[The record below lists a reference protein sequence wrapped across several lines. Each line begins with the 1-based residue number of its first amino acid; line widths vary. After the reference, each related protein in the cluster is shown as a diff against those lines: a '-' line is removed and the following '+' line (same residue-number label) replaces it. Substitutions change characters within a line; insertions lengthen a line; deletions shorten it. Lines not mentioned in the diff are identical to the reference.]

1 MNLFLEEIMKKIA
14 IITDSAGDLSASF
27 AKKHNIKVI
36 PLRICF
42 SDREFLDGVNI
53 RSSEIYQFMDKEIP
67 KSSLPYR
74 NDIISTFEQV
84 KSEGYTDVIYIGISS
99 GLSGTFNSVRLIANE
114 FDGLNIHCF
123 DSKALSCAQNML
135 ISTAVTAL
143 KTTDNVQEILN
154 KLQKTRKKMVAMF
167 CVRDLTYLIKG
178 GRIGKVAGTVGTLLK
193 LCPVIKVNDDG
204 VYETAS
210 KTIGFNRAIDTLI
223 NEFKTHFANAEI
235 AISLTYSSNK
245 EIAEK
250 IKSEIKKHCN
260 VKSCEMNPV
269 TAVLGV
275 HTGPDMA
282 GIAAYQI

>member
-74 NDIISTFEQV
+74 NDIIAAFEQA
-84 KSEGYTDVIYIGISS
+84 KNEGYTDAIYIGVSS
-99 GLSGTFNSVRLIANE
+99 GLSGTFNSVRLVANE
-114 FDGLNIHCF
+114 FEGLNIHCF
-123 DSKALSCAQNML
+123 DSKTLSCAQNML
-135 ISTAVTAL
+135 ILAAITAL

-154 KLQKTRKKMVAMF
+154 KLQEIRKKMIAMF

-193 LCPVIKVNDDG
+193 ICPVIKVNDDG
-204 VYETAS
+204 IYETAA
-210 KTIGFNRAIDTLI
+210 KTIGFNRAIEALI
-223 NEFKTHFANAEI
+223 NEFKTRFANVEI

-250 IKSEIKKHCN
+250 IKSEIKKHCK
-260 VKSCEMNPV
+260 VKSCEINPV

-282 GIAAYQI
+282 GIAAYEI

>member
-1 MNLFLEEIMKKIA
+1 MKKIA

-27 AKKHNIKVI
+27 AKKHNVKVI

-42 SDREFLDGVNI
+42 SDNEFLDGVNI
-53 RSSEIYQFMDKEIP
+53 RSDEIYPLMEKEIP

-74 NDIISTFEQV
+74 DDIIAAFEQAI
-84 KSEGYTDVIYIGISS
+84 SEGYTDAIYIGVSS
-99 GLSGTFNSVRLIANE
+99 GLSGAFNAVRLVANE
-114 FDGLNIHCF
+114 FEGLNIHCF
-123 DSKALSCAQNML
+123 DSKTLSCAQNML
-135 ISTAVTAL
+135 ILAAIAAI

-154 KLQKTRKKMVAMF
+154 KLQEIRKKMVAMF

-178 GRIGKVAGTVGTLLK
+178 GRIGKVAGTVGNLLK

-204 VYETAS
+204 IYETAS
-210 KTIGFNRAIDTLI
+210 KTIGFNRAIDMLI
-223 NEFKTHFANAEI
+223 NEFKSRFANVEI

-275 HTGPDMA
+275 HTGPNMA
-282 GIAAYQI
+282 GIAVYEI

>member
-1 MNLFLEEIMKKIA
+1 MKKIA

-27 AKKHNIKVI
+27 AKKHNVKVI

-42 SDREFLDGVNI
+42 SDKEFLDGVNI
-53 RSSEIYQFMDKEIP
+53 RSDEIYSLMEKEIP

-74 NDIISTFEQV
+74 DDIVAAFEQA
-84 KSEGYTDVIYIGISS
+84 KSEGYTEAIYIGVSS
-99 GLSGTFNSVRLIANE
+99 GLSGTFNSVRLVANE

-123 DSKALSCAQNML
+123 DSKTLSCAQNML
-135 ISTAVTAL
+135 ILATIAAI

-154 KLQKTRKKMVAMF
+154 KLQEIRKKMVAMF

-178 GRIGKVAGTVGTLLK
+178 GRIGKVAGTVGNLLK

-204 VYETAS
+204 IYETAS
-210 KTIGFNRAIDTLI
+210 KTIGFNRAIDMLI
-223 NEFKTHFANAEI
+223 NEFKSRFANVEI

-282 GIAAYQI
+282 GIAVYEI

>member
-1 MNLFLEEIMKKIA
+1 MKKIA

-42 SDREFLDGVNI
+42 SDKEFLDGVNI
-53 RSSEIYQFMDKEIP
+53 RSDEIYPLMEKEIP

-74 NDIISTFEQV
+74 DDIVAAFEQA
-84 KSEGYTDVIYIGISS
+84 KSEGYTDAIYIGVSS
-99 GLSGTFNSVRLIANE
+99 GLSGTFNSVRLTANE
-114 FDGLNIHCF
+114 FEGLNVHCF
-123 DSKALSCAQNML
+123 DSKTLSCAQNML
-135 ISTAVTAL
+135 ILAAITAL

-154 KLQKTRKKMVAMF
+154 KLLEIRKKMVAMF

-193 LCPVIKVNDDG
+193 ICPVIKVNDDG
-204 VYETAS
+204 IYESAA
-210 KTIGFNRAIDTLI
+210 KTIGFNRAIEALI
-223 NEFKTHFANAEI
+223 NEFKTHFANVEI

-250 IKSEIKKHCN
+250 LKSEIKKHCK

-275 HTGPDMA
+275 HTGPNMA

>member
-1 MNLFLEEIMKKIA
+1 MKKIA

-27 AKKHNIKVI
+27 AKKHNVKVI

-42 SDREFLDGVNI
+42 SDKEFLDGVNI
-53 RSSEIYQFMDKEIP
+53 RSDEIYSLMEKEIP

-74 NDIISTFEQV
+74 DDIVAAFEQA
-84 KSEGYTDVIYIGISS
+84 KSEGYTEAIYIGVSS
-99 GLSGTFNSVRLIANE
+99 GLSGTFNSVRLVANE

-123 DSKALSCAQNML
+123 DSKTLSCAQNML
-135 ISTAVTAL
+135 ILAAIAAI

-154 KLQKTRKKMVAMF
+154 KLQEIRKKMVAMF

-178 GRIGKVAGTVGTLLK
+178 GRIGKVAGTVGNLLK

-204 VYETAS
+204 IYETAS
-210 KTIGFNRAIDTLI
+210 KTIGFNRAIDMLI
-223 NEFKTHFANAEI
+223 NEFKSRFANVEI

-282 GIAAYQI
+282 GIAVYEI

>member
-1 MNLFLEEIMKKIA
+1 MKKIA
-14 IITDSAGDLSASF
+14 IITDSAGDLSASL
-27 AKKHNIKVI
+27 AKKYNVKVI

-42 SDREFLDGVNI
+42 SDKEFLDGVNI
-53 RSSEIYQFMDKEIP
+53 RSDEIYSLMEKEIP

-74 NDIISTFEQV
+74 DDIIAAFEQA
-84 KSEGYTDVIYIGISS
+84 KSEGYTDAIYIGVSS
-99 GLSGTFNSVRLIANE
+99 GVSGTFNSVRLVANE

-123 DSKALSCAQNML
+123 DSKTLSCAQNML
-135 ISTAVTAL
+135 ILAAIAAI

-154 KLQKTRKKMVAMF
+154 KLQEIRKKMVAMF

-178 GRIGKVAGTVGTLLK
+178 GRIGKVAGTVGNLLK

-204 VYETAS
+204 IYETAS
-210 KTIGFNRAIDTLI
+210 KTIGFNRAIDMLI
-223 NEFKTHFANAEI
+223 NEIKSRFSNVEI

-250 IKSEIKKHCN
+250 IKFEIKKHCN

-282 GIAAYQI
+282 GIAVYEI

>member
-1 MNLFLEEIMKKIA
+1 MKKIA

-27 AKKHNIKVI
+27 AKKHNVKVI

-42 SDREFLDGVNI
+42 SDKEFLDGVNI
-53 RSSEIYQFMDKEIP
+53 RSDEIYSLMEKEIP

-74 NDIISTFEQV
+74 DDIIAAFEQA
-84 KSEGYTDVIYIGISS
+84 KSEGYTDAIYIGVSS
-99 GLSGTFNSVRLIANE
+99 GLSGTFNSVRLVANE

-123 DSKALSCAQNML
+123 DSKTLSCAQNML
-135 ISTAVTAL
+135 ILAAIAAI

-154 KLQKTRKKMVAMF
+154 KLQEIRKKMVAMF

-178 GRIGKVAGTVGTLLK
+178 GRIGKVAGTVGNLLK

-204 VYETAS
+204 IYETAS
-210 KTIGFNRAIDTLI
+210 KTIGFNRAIDMLI
-223 NEFKTHFANAEI
+223 NEFKSRFANVEI

-282 GIAAYQI
+282 GIAVYEI

>member
-1 MNLFLEEIMKKIA
+1 MKKIA

-27 AKKHNIKVI
+27 AKKHNVKVI

-42 SDREFLDGVNI
+42 SDKEFLDGVNI
-53 RSSEIYQFMDKEIP
+53 RSDEIYSLMEKEIP

-74 NDIISTFEQV
+74 DDIVAAFEQA
-84 KSEGYTDVIYIGISS
+84 KSEGYTDAIYIGVSS
-99 GLSGTFNSVRLIANE
+99 GLSGTFNSVRLVANE

-123 DSKALSCAQNML
+123 DSKTLSCAQNML
-135 ISTAVTAL
+135 ILAAIAAI

-154 KLQKTRKKMVAMF
+154 KLQEIRKKMVAMF

-178 GRIGKVAGTVGTLLK
+178 GRIGKVAGTVGNLLK

-204 VYETAS
+204 IYETAS
-210 KTIGFNRAIDTLI
+210 KTIGFNRAIDMLI
-223 NEFKTHFANAEI
+223 NEFKSRFANVEI

-269 TAVLGV
+269 TAVLVV

-282 GIAAYQI
+282 GIAVYEI

>member
-1 MNLFLEEIMKKIA
+1 MKKIA

-27 AKKHNIKVI
+27 AKKHNIKII

-42 SDREFLDGVNI
+42 SDKEFLDGVNI
-53 RSSEIYQFMDKEIP
+53 RSDEIYSLMQNEIP

-84 KSEGYTDVIYIGISS
+84 KNEGFTDAIYVGISS
-99 GLSGTFNSVRLIANE
+99 GLSGTFNAVRLAADE
-114 FDGLNIHCF
+114 FDGLSVHCF
-123 DSKALSCAQNML
+123 DSKTLSCAQNML
-135 ISTAVTAL
+135 ILGAL
-143 KTTDNVQEILN
+143 AATKTTDNVQEILN
-154 KLQKTRKKMVAMF
+154 KLQEIRKKMVAMF

-178 GRIGKVAGTVGTLLK
+178 GRIGKVAGTVGSLLK

-204 VYETAS
+204 IYETAS
-210 KTIGFNRAIDTLI
+210 KTIGFNRAISSLI
-223 NEFKTHFANAEI
+223 NEIKLRFANVEI

-260 VKSCEMNPV
+260 VRFCEINPV

-282 GIAAYQI
+282 GIAVYKI

>member
-1 MNLFLEEIMKKIA
+1 MKKIA

-27 AKKHNIKVI
+27 AKKHNVKVI

-42 SDREFLDGVNI
+42 SDKEFLDGVNI
-53 RSSEIYQFMDKEIP
+53 RSDEIYPLMEKEIP

-74 NDIISTFEQV
+74 DDIVAAFEQA
-84 KSEGYTDVIYIGISS
+84 KSEGYTEAIYIGVSS
-99 GLSGTFNSVRLIANE
+99 RLSGTFNSVRLVANE

-123 DSKALSCAQNML
+123 DSKTLSCAQNML
-135 ISTAVTAL
+135 ILAAIAAI

-154 KLQKTRKKMVAMF
+154 KLQEIRKKMVAMF

-178 GRIGKVAGTVGTLLK
+178 GRIGKVAGTVGNLLK

-204 VYETAS
+204 IYETAS
-210 KTIGFNRAIDTLI
+210 KTIGFNRAIDMLI
-223 NEFKTHFANAEI
+223 NEFKSRFANVEI

-250 IKSEIKKHCN
+250 VKSEIKKHCN

-282 GIAAYQI
+282 GIAVYEI

>member
-1 MNLFLEEIMKKIA
+1 MKKIA

-27 AKKHNIKVI
+27 AKKYNVKVI

-42 SDREFLDGVNI
+42 SDKEFLDGVNI
-53 RSSEIYQFMDKEIP
+53 RSDEIYSLMEKEIP

-74 NDIISTFEQV
+74 DDIIAAFEQA
-84 KSEGYTDVIYIGISS
+84 KSEGYTDAIYIGISS
-99 GLSGTFNSVRLIANE
+99 GLSGTFNSVRLVANE

-123 DSKALSCAQNML
+123 DSKTLSCAQNML
-135 ISTAVTAL
+135 ILAAIAAI

-154 KLQKTRKKMVAMF
+154 KLQEIRKKMVAMF

-178 GRIGKVAGTVGTLLK
+178 GRIGKVAGTVGNLLK

-204 VYETAS
+204 IYETAS
-210 KTIGFNRAIDTLI
+210 KTIGFNRAIDMLI
-223 NEFKTHFANAEI
+223 NEIKSRFSNVEI

-282 GIAAYQI
+282 GIAVYEI

>member
-1 MNLFLEEIMKKIA
+1 MEEIIKKIA

-27 AKKHNIKVI
+27 AKKHNVKVI

-42 SDREFLDGVNI
+42 SDKEFLDGVNI
-53 RSSEIYQFMDKEIP
+53 RSDEIYSLMEKEIP

-74 NDIISTFEQV
+74 DDIVAAFEQA
-84 KSEGYTDVIYIGISS
+84 KSEGYTEAIYIGVSS
-99 GLSGTFNSVRLIANE
+99 RLSGTFNSVRLVANE

-123 DSKALSCAQNML
+123 DSKTLSCAQNML
-135 ISTAVTAL
+135 ILAAIAAI

-154 KLQKTRKKMVAMF
+154 KLQEIRKKMVAMF

-178 GRIGKVAGTVGTLLK
+178 GRIGKVAGTVGNLLK

-204 VYETAS
+204 IYETAS
-210 KTIGFNRAIDTLI
+210 KTIGFNRAIDMLI
-223 NEFKTHFANAEI
+223 NEFKSRFSNVEI

-282 GIAAYQI
+282 GIAVYEI

>member
-1 MNLFLEEIMKKIA
+1 MAKSKKIVMTGGGTA
-14 IITDSAGDLSASF
+14 GHVTPNIALMPALQEAGYEITYIGSYNGMEKELIEAQ
-27 AKKHNIKVI
+27 KI
-36 PLRICF
+36 P
-42 SDREFLDGVNI
+42 
-53 RSSEIYQFMDKEIP
+53 
-67 KSSLPYR
+67 
-74 NDIISTFEQV
+74 
-84 KSEGYTDVIYIGISS
+84 YIGISS

-250 IKSEIKKHCN
+250 IKSEIKKHCK

>member
-1 MNLFLEEIMKKIA
+1 
-14 IITDSAGDLSASF
+14 
-27 AKKHNIKVI
+27 
-36 PLRICF
+36 
-42 SDREFLDGVNI
+42 
-53 RSSEIYQFMDKEIP
+53 MDKEIP

-250 IKSEIKKHCN
+250 IKSEIKKHCK

>member
-1 MNLFLEEIMKKIA
+1 MKKIA
-14 IITDSAGDLSASF
+14 IITDSAGDLSASL
-27 AKKHNIKVI
+27 AKKHNVKVI

-42 SDREFLDGVNI
+42 SDKEFLDGVNI
-53 RSSEIYQFMDKEIP
+53 RSDEIYSLMEKEIP

-74 NDIISTFEQV
+74 DDIIAAFEQA
-84 KSEGYTDVIYIGISS
+84 KSEGYTDAIYIGISS
-99 GLSGTFNSVRLIANE
+99 RLSGTFNSVRLVANE

-123 DSKALSCAQNML
+123 DSKTLSCAQNML
-135 ISTAVTAL
+135 ILAAIAAI
-143 KTTDNVQEILN
+143 KTTVNVQEILN
-154 KLQKTRKKMVAMF
+154 KLQEIRKKMVAMF

-178 GRIGKVAGTVGTLLK
+178 GRIGKVAGTVGNLLK

-204 VYETAS
+204 IYETAS
-210 KTIGFNRAIDTLI
+210 KTIGFNRAIDMLI
-223 NEFKTHFANAEI
+223 NEFKSRFANVEI

-282 GIAAYQI
+282 GIAVYEI